1 MRHGFVERV
10 RVEVG
15 ENGGD
20 VILRFLDD
28 LDTHVEGRAVG
39 AHAGENV
46 VHLELHRLALK
57 TRVQRLQLENGA
69 DAVCT
74 EILHKRRIHEIHHI
88 GANQIVLVLQLEHGL
103 CCTRRMKHTAT
114 FMV

>member
-69 DAVCT
+69 ELMDIDTASDY
-74 EILHKRRIHEIHHI
+74 IM
-88 GANQIVLVLQLEHGL
+88 LQKENG
-103 CCTRRMKHTAT
+103 R
-114 FMV
+114 